1 MSALHSIRLSLL
13 CLRLGLFFS
22 MWKLLPLPE
31 GPMQKKLALSV
42 IFNLPSLPVMSMHT
56 GKIGRAHV

>member
-42 IFNLPSLPVMSMHT
+42 IFTLPSLPVMSMHT
-56 GKIGRAHV
+56 GSPRRSV